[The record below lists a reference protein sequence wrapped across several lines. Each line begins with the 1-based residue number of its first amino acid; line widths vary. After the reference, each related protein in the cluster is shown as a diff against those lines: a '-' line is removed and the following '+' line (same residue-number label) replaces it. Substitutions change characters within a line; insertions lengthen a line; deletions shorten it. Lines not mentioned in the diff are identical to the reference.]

1 MDDSYLPTTVG
12 LEYDGND
19 SYSYSYYSEYVYP
32 QYQMTCA
39 YKLSHPVVDYTF
51 VVPICAAALFGVI
64 GNGSLI
70 LVGVLNKNLRSSGPN
85 ILLLQLAFAALTY
98 IVLKVPTVIDAEVSG
113 GCWRY
118 GLYGCKLFSFSFMF
132 SRGLMVWTLTASS
145 INLCVS
151 LVKGSVRLIPSSKSA
166 FRSASKTLISTWT
179 WVLLIS
185 LPSFFLAQMYM
196 GGNYCTSVPIQFDQ
210 TGNIKSL
217 KALKICYLLWTIVQY
232 ILPLIII
239 GCAYGM
245 IAYKLVKST
254 QTFDENQPR
263 MNQFFEERKRLVRIF
278 YFITGL
284 FATCWFPFYLFHLMA
299 IEDLSSPAAR
309 RLKTPAMI
317 AATLFPCIY
326 PWITYLMSA
335 PYRQG
340 VKNIVRGHGY
350 HRVSRQSETYGHT
363 MHSINNR
370 SSV

>member
-1 MDDSYLPTTVG
+1 MTTT
-12 LEYDGND
+12 EQTESEAN
-19 SYSYSYYSEYVYP
+19 YSYWYSEDFITSRD
-32 QYQMTCA
+32 TCIFML
-39 YKLSHPVVDYTF
+39 KNPTIDFGFVIPV
-51 VVPICAAALFGVI
+51 CLAALCGVI

-85 ILLLQLAFAALTY
+85 VLLLQLAFAGLIY
-98 IVLKVPTVIDAEVSG
+98 IVLKVPYAIDTEVSN

-118 GLYGCKLFSFSFMF
+118 GLYGCKIFSFSFMF
-132 SRGLMVWTLTASS
+132 SRGLMVWTLAASS

-151 LVKGSVRLIPSSKSA
+151 LIKGSVRLIPSSKSGIRA
-166 FRSASKTLISTWT
+166 ASRTLVVTWT
-179 WVLLIS
+179 WCFMIS
-185 LPSFFLAQMYM
+185 LPSFFLAQLYIDD
-196 GGNYCTSVPIQFDQ
+196 YHCTSVPITFNEDG
-210 TGNIKSL
+210 TIASYTP
-217 KALKICYLLWTIVQY
+217 LKICFLLWTIFQY

-239 GCAYGM
+239 GCAYGI

-254 QTFDENQPR
+254 TSFSESQPR

-284 FATCWFPFYLFHLMA
+284 FATCWFPFYLYHLMA
-299 IEDLSSPAAR
+299 IGDLAAKQ
-309 RLKTPAMI
+309 LKKPAMV
-317 AATLFPCIY
+317 AAILFPCIY

-340 VKNIVRGHGY
+340 VKCVFRGHGY
-350 HRVSRQSETYGHT
+350 HRVSRQTETYGHT